1 MLDKEK
7 RQQLYG
13 SDIPDEDYSS
23 GEEDEYHERT
33 ARSAKLSSAQSAYAK
48 YGDQYEVIAID
59 DDDRRQAKPPSG
71 ATPDQLN
78 PAEVLKVFR
87 LDAKTLKYVH
97 MDHSIS

>member
-1 MLDKEK
+1 M
-7 RQQLYG
+7 
-13 SDIPDEDYSS
+13 
-23 GEEDEYHERT
+23 
-33 ARSAKLSSAQSAYAK
+33 
-48 YGDQYEVIAID
+48 ID
-59 DDDRRQAKPPSG
+59 DDDHRQAKPPSG